1 MRCDHDDDDHFN
13 NHDHNNV
20 EHRDHNDDGD
30 DQKSKMLPFF
40 GSLRYHTLFSAL
52 MMMTTN
58 TASSVLPLVVSIE
71 TSREPLTANTTHS
84 IACVR

>member
-1 MRCDHDDDDHFN
+1 M
-13 NHDHNNV
+13 
-20 EHRDHNDDGD
+20 
-30 DQKSKMLPFF
+30 MMM
-40 GSLRYHTLFSAL
+40 TMM

-84 IACVR
+84 IACVRYCTCYILSKLYVFSVFYG

>member
-1 MRCDHDDDDHFN
+1 MMR
-13 NHDHNNV
+13 
-20 EHRDHNDDGD
+20 
-30 DQKSKMLPFF
+30 MMM
-40 GSLRYHTLFSAL
+40 TMT

-84 IACVR
+84 IACVRYIYVLSVLSI